1 MNHSIAHT
9 LVVLAAVAAVAPAL
23 AQSLSPAPEPG
34 LWETEGRFSVNGQDL
49 GALMQGAMAAM
60 LKDMPA
66 EQRAMAEQMMKA
78 QGAALAGGKQQEC
91 LTPAAAARRTDAK
104 QFLAE
109 LQKDSP
115 ECRYESVKV
124 AGPTLSFKGRC
135 DDPDGFSGDI
145 TGEVTMGSARAWK
158 GRWGGTGRMA
168 DAEQIPGLK
177 MPADGRARF
186 EWLGSGRWLS
196 AACGAVKPE

>member
-1 MNHSIAHT
+1 MNKTVAHT
-9 LVVLAAVAAVAPAL
+9 LMLLAAAPAW
-23 AQSLSPAPEPG
+23 AQTLSPAPDPG
-34 LWETEGRFSVNGQDL
+34 LWESEGKMSVNGQDL
-49 GALMQGAMAAM
+49 GALMRGAMAEM
-60 LKDMPA
+60 LKSMPA

-78 QGAALAGGKQQEC
+78 QGAPVAGGKQQEC
-91 LTPAAAARRTDAK
+91 LTPAAAARRSDAK

-115 ECRYESVKV
+115 ECRYEAVKV
-124 AGPTLSFKGRC
+124 TGATLSFKGRC
-135 DDPDGFSGDI
+135 TDPDGFTGDI
-145 TGEVTMGSARAWK
+145 TGEVTMGSARAWT

-186 EWLGSGRWLS
+186 EWAGSGRWLS
-196 AACGAVKPE
+196 ASCGAVQPE